1 MKNKKSISKY
11 ISKNRI
17 WLKYKKMS
25 EESSSLFG
33 KTYKYLLKTY
43 KLTRDTVMFVYLL
56 GQDLPTAWN
65 SLLANS
71 LLSRK

>member
-1 MKNKKSISKY
+1 
-11 ISKNRI
+11 
-17 WLKYKKMS
+17 MS

-33 KTYKYLLKTY
+33 KTYKHLLKTY
-43 KLTRDTVMFVYLL
+43 KLTRDTVKFVYLL
-56 GQDLPTAWN
+56 GQDLPTASI